1 MDHRPSPDQP
11 AATWMSEQEFDD
23 AVSAAL
29 TRIPDELARLLT
41 NVVVVVED
49 EYEPQRWED
58 PATELFGL
66 YEGVPLTEQ
75 YSNHTGFLPDTI
87 FVYKDAHEAV
97 CSSVAE
103 LREQVKVT
111 VFHEVGHYF
120 GMEEDQL
127 HALGWG

>member
-1 MDHRPSPDQP
+1 MLASYD
-11 AATWMSEQEFDD
+11 EFEEMIND
-23 AVSAAL
+23 AL
-29 TRIPDELARLLT
+29 DLIPEPFARAMTNLVILARGF
-41 NVVVVVED
+41 NPE
-49 EYEPQRWED
+49 EP
-58 PATELFGL
+58 TMLGLF
-66 YEGVPLTEQ
+66 EGVPLTQ
-75 YSNHTGFLPDTI
+75 QHSNHSGFLPDTI

-103 LREQVKVT
+103 LRGQVKVT